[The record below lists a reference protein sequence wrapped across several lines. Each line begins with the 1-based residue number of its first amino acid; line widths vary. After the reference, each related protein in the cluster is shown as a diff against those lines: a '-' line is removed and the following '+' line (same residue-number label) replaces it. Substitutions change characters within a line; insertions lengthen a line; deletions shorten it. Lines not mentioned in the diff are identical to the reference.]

1 MTATTTF
8 AARPLIRLWS
18 APARPTG
25 PQRPLLCSI
34 DDALGVIFVDL
45 LSVDDAAAVIQALQ
59 QIRLS
64 PSFRRDLSVCV
75 DCRYLSRAPDVDNV
89 RAMAELWPR
98 GAMSDL
104 TGRCAIVASASWAY
118 GSARSFAAFARARI
132 DRVRVFDACSDALL
146 WLGVGR

>member
-1 MTATTTF
+1 
-8 AARPLIRLWS
+8 
-18 APARPTG
+18 
-25 PQRPLLCSI
+25 LLSSI

-59 QIRLS
+59 QVRLN

-75 DCRYLSRAPDVDNV
+75 DCRCLSRAPDVASV

-104 TGRCAIVASASWAY
+104 TGRCAIVAGSSWAY
-118 GSARSFAAFARARI
+118 GSARAFAAFARARI
-132 DRVRVFDACSDALL
+132 DRVRVFDACADALL